1 MHKSMAPIPNDPVEN
16 GSEVNGDQTRQGSNS
31 DDEDMTPAQARRKAQ
46 NRAA

>member
-1 MHKSMAPIPNDPVEN
+1 MHKSIAQVQNEPVEN
-16 GSEVNGDQTRQGSNS
+16 SSEVNGDQNRQGSNS

>member
-1 MHKSMAPIPNDPVEN
+1 MHKAIAPVQNETAEN
-16 GSEVNGDQTRQGSNS
+16 GSDANGDQNRQGSNS

>member
-1 MHKSMAPIPNDPVEN
+1 MHKSIVPIPNESVEN
-16 GSEVNGDQTRQGSNS
+16 ASEVNGDQNRQGSNS

>member
-1 MHKSMAPIPNDPVEN
+1 MNKSIPPVTNEPVDN
-16 GSEVNGDQTRQGSNS
+16 GSELNGDQNRQGSNS